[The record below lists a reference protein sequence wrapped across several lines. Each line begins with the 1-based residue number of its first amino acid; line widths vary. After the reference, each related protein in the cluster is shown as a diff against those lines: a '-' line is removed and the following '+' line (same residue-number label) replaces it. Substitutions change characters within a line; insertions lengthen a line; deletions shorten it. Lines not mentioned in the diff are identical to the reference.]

1 MEPHVRSNVA
11 SERLEGFMCLQL
23 PAGSPS
29 SDPQEDVC
37 VCGGSVKRLIF
48 IFASAAERRDV

>member
-37 VCGGSVKRLIF
+37 VCVEDLSN
-48 IFASAAERRDV
+48 D